1 MPQIANTK
9 TMPEWEDGYLLAGN
23 LKTLNGEAKLYLSGD
38 WSEATC
44 PSGLVIVFSKRDIG
58 ATDLYFACIVGSYS
72 AATKLTPITF
82 KLYNALGA
90 AQTDNNIY
98 VDYMIWV
105 VNSNQKYKAL
115 VYEETI
121 KLK

>member
-1 MPQIANTK
+1 MPQIVNTK

-23 LKTLNGEAKLYLSGD
+23 LKTLNGEAILYLSGD
-38 WSEATC
+38 WSTATC

-58 ATDLYFACIVGSYS
+58 AQDRYFVSIVGSYS
-72 AATKLTPITF
+72 AATKLTSITF
-82 KLYNALGA
+82 KLYDALGV
-90 AQTDNNIY
+90 AQTDNNVY

-105 VNSNQKYKAL
+105 VNSNLKYKAL
-115 VYEETI
+115 VAEETI